1 MVKMI
6 KFVVFE
12 CKRFSKNRSFAR
24 IHRASCSFA
33 KKPSYKTDNTLCH
46 GYFDGYFEALDFA
59 ESLNVGRVYDCELC
73 SPMHYDNRAR
83 EEAEG

>member
-1 MVKMI
+1 MI

-24 IHRASCSFA
+24 IHRASCGHA

-46 GYFDGYFEALDFA
+46 GYFDRYYEALDFA
-59 ESLNVGRVYDCELC
+59 GSLNVFRVYDCEFC
-73 SPMHYDNRAR
+73 SPRHYDNRAR
-83 EEAEG
+83 DEAEG